1 MNLELLDPWE
11 QEYPQLIEETLE
23 DGYVLCCKFNKR
35 GTLLGAGCLD
45 GRCIIWDFDT
55 KGVSRSLVGHVK
67 PVSSISWSR
76 NGKYLLSASKDWTC
90 IYWDLMSGKK
100 KLKIRFDTPVL
111 MAHMHPKN
119 NHRFVA
125 VLFQDNPVVV
135 DILGEDIVKTVLP
148 TEPDLK
154 EEKPKNA
161 FFVTAIAW
169 NKAGT
174 KIYAGTSKGYLNI
187 IDVETNKIIYSTRI
201 TNTTIKGIQW
211 SRNGRDLLVNAND
224 RSIRYYQIEDEESG
238 IPVFRNRFQDLVNR
252 VQWSQTCFSAD
263 GEFVIGGSGHK
274 AEHNIYIWDK
284 NIGNL
289 VKILEGPKEPLDDLA
304 WHPVKPVIGSVSS
317 FGNIY
322 IWATKHEE
330 NWSAFAPDFIEL
342 EENLEYEEK
351 EDEFDVVP
359 DDEKSK
365 QKQVDEDVLV
375 DVTTC
380 DAIQAFIES
389 SDEEDEVFYLPTLAF
404 EDDDKN
410 LSSDEEYAKKSLKK
424 HGSELLKKKK
434 KLDSDETFK
443 VHYHFSSTRLAI
455 YYQSERQAEATRLMT
470 TLADDLIRLNSLP
483 YVSLCDDMN
492 IISVEYSDFNTCEID
507 YQYTKTI
514 QRSTSIITSPPVS
527 IKSHQWHS
535 GSWNQDQSF
544 LSATRTTR
552 FLSSPSLFSAPQ
564 FRSSASYP
572 DRPFV
577 SPQWDTLHQDEEI
590 EKSRELRIKTM
601 DFSNLKIS
609 LPQHEAWSD
618 KFIQRCVQCSRVKN
632 GCIIQILHPPQ
643 LMQYLE
649 ENNPEETL
657 QVKITLTRSDRDRFT
672 VNDTDWPMQI
682 LNYDSQ
688 SDEDSSM
695 NDSGSEKDPD
705 EEDIFVDGMEELEE
719 TNYDPDICHQ
729 PLLNPT
735 SNRLTLPAKDL
746 SLPLSTTP
754 DHSIPSIPTL
764 NETSK
769 QDQLSPTIKPMP
781 TGQPIKE
788 FNSSSNLIEQEE
800 KPKTTKSK
808 SLDRKP
814 TMMSIPE
821 SDPVALQKAYPV
833 FNKYI
838 KPDSMKIPIHL
849 VQSPCRD
856 NDYVAIKKLD
866 IPEHPMGAFLVESV
880 WKECSVWDVKAVVES
895 VGARKVWDNTFETS
909 TLLHALTPSSSIW
922 HTKIRGAW
930 PVSSRDYVCFQ
941 GQYTS
946 PYTID
951 LLSTSCIG
959 ESYQHKSLPKEISGY
974 IRATMDV
981 AGWRIERLDR
991 RTVSV
996 KSMLMTQF
1004 STWVINYIT
1013 SRYLEQSLAAVQM
1026 AKEYLDLHGAPPSLE
1041 NLTNAMLVNLKHDHD
1056 RKTWRCEYSRRTDAD
1071 SGDKD
1076 AKTTSNVSTTSL
1088 IRIDRRR
1095 WATQNRYTIIID
1107 PPPSGVR
1114 AVQQAHDP
1122 YGVWLTVEHDEVF
1135 IIPFHGKILAIIKPD
1150 DAVARDPGSDAD
1162 CHIVVNGGPIAIE
1175 QEQKLPEAEEDVA
1188 GPEEKLIKTAVQ
1200 ETPSVSEEEAVIRA
1214 VDSLSLTPS
1223 KHVQAA
1229 LALLKQADEQFGWT
1243 VISDKNGFKISKRP
1257 GTKTK
1262 KKDHEPSFVSLED
1275 LSLLD
1280 VPDPF
1285 MIYKASKVI
1294 EHYSAEEITAIV
1306 SDTQSVRKAYDDTIE
1321 QLDVLRHVEPGY
1333 NIIRMSIKAIFPF
1346 KPREVYACSCLT
1358 QIPSPSAADSQIKR
1372 TIYFESSIPGF
1383 PIISTKKP
1391 RGNLLMSAWIIE
1403 PIDPYTTA
1411 TNHPIPSTRV
1421 TCVAALDLG
1430 NSVPSYI
1437 SNLVVNNWFP
1447 KKIQAIQSYLKSNG
1461 APPFLSEPVSSFSE
1475 CPDKGFRWEKID
1487 ATYDKNSH
1495 HYKLSSHLKVLCS
1508 DFAAP
1513 SSKRSGMLSRKVS
1526 TETVNTTLD
1535 KANRD
1540 SDSVDS
1546 STPRSPYLQAVD
1558 RTAQR
1563 RGSLSTNS
1571 LLPKKRMSEN
1581 KERSVGSSRMFT
1593 FLRITFDLRSFAK
1606 GYEIQV
1612 QLFDT
1617 TDKKRNI
1624 SDKLTMQ
1631 ISEPVLT
1638 HLTKNDLIKHSI
1650 HVTTTP
1656 HLSPSVLPA
1665 SFEFEFSLRPILED
1679 AVENRET
1686 RLTVSHVLGEDNE
1699 EDPKATWKGTIV
1711 VNGDRAEIGKDIK
1724 IKACIQDEEK
1734 VDESSSH
1741 AEISEIQGH
1750 GIKNTQEDENQSEI
1764 GRESSESADGETG
1777 EVSTLA
1783 HYTSGG
1789 VVATALGNVSAGV
1802 NNIGARMMFPF
1813 RAASSRSLLS
1823 NEYRSEPLTSN
1834 DLNSTCMMDGSP
1846 KETGDLVES
1855 GGHYEHHEPPALRLR
1870 EIRVLANSRNMTHRN
1885 LFLMYI
1891 LKGLAVIL
1899 ILVILRYAVG
1909 RYLLANISILED
1921 SANQKDAHLLLQI
1934 PWFKGWNLQLTAVKS
1949 TRDI

>member
-996 KSMLMTQF
+996 KSVLMTQF

>member
-1 MNLELLDPWE
+1 
-11 QEYPQLIEETLE
+11 
-23 DGYVLCCKFNKR
+23 
-35 GTLLGAGCLD
+35 
-45 GRCIIWDFDT
+45 
-55 KGVSRSLVGHVK
+55 
-67 PVSSISWSR
+67 
-76 NGKYLLSASKDWTC
+76 
-90 IYWDLMSGKK
+90 
-100 KLKIRFDTPVL
+100 
-111 MAHMHPKN
+111 
-119 NHRFVA
+119 
-125 VLFQDNPVVV
+125 
-135 DILGEDIVKTVLP
+135 
-148 TEPDLK
+148 
-154 EEKPKNA
+154 
-161 FFVTAIAW
+161 
-169 NKAGT
+169 
-174 KIYAGTSKGYLNI
+174 
-187 IDVETNKIIYSTRI
+187 
-201 TNTTIKGIQW
+201 
-211 SRNGRDLLVNAND
+211 
-224 RSIRYYQIEDEESG
+224 
-238 IPVFRNRFQDLVNR
+238 
-252 VQWSQTCFSAD
+252 
-263 GEFVIGGSGHK
+263 
-274 AEHNIYIWDK
+274 
-284 NIGNL
+284 
-289 VKILEGPKEPLDDLA
+289 
-304 WHPVKPVIGSVSS
+304 
-317 FGNIY
+317 
-322 IWATKHEE
+322 
-330 NWSAFAPDFIEL
+330 
-342 EENLEYEEK
+342 
-351 EDEFDVVP
+351 
-359 DDEKSK
+359 
-365 QKQVDEDVLV
+365 
-375 DVTTC
+375 
-380 DAIQAFIES
+380 
-389 SDEEDEVFYLPTLAF
+389 
-404 EDDDKN
+404 
-410 LSSDEEYAKKSLKK
+410 
-424 HGSELLKKKK
+424 
-434 KLDSDETFK
+434 
-443 VHYHFSSTRLAI
+443 
-455 YYQSERQAEATRLMT
+455 MT

-483 YVSLCDDMN
+483 FVSLCDDMN
-492 IISVEYSDFNTCEID
+492 IISVEYNDFNTCEID

-572 DRPFV
+572 DRSFA
-577 SPQWDTLHQDEEI
+577 SPHWDTLHQEEEI

-609 LPQHEAWSD
+609 LPKHEAWSD

-632 GCIIQILHPPQ
+632 GCIIHILHPPQ

-657 QVKITLTRSDRDRFT
+657 QVKIVLTRSDRDGFT

-719 TNYDPDICHQ
+719 TNYDTEICNQ

-735 SNRLTLPAKDL
+735 SSRLTLPAKDL
-746 SLPLSTTP
+746 SLPLSTAP
-754 DHSIPSIPTL
+754 DHSTPSIPTL
-764 NETSK
+764 NETGK
-769 QDQLSPTIKPMP
+769 QDQVPPTINPTP
-781 TGQPIKE
+781 TGQQTKE
-788 FNSSSNLIEQEE
+788 LNLPSNLVEQEE
-800 KPKTTKSK
+800 KLNTTKSK

-838 KPDSMKIPIHL
+838 KPDSMKIPINI

-996 KSMLMTQF
+996 KSVLMTQF

-1071 SGDKD
+1071 SGEKD
-1076 AKTTSNVSTTSL
+1076 AKTPSNVSTTSL

-1095 WATQNRYTIIID
+1095 WAQSTKNRYTIIID

-1150 DAVARDPGSDAD
+1150 DAFARGPVSDAD
-1162 CHIVVNGGPIAIE
+1162 CQIVVNGGPIAIE
-1175 QEQKLPEAEEDVA
+1175 QEQKLPEAEEEVA
-1188 GPEEKLIKTAVQ
+1188 GQEEKLIKTAVQ
-1200 ETPSVSEEEAVIRA
+1200 ESPSVSEEEAVIHA

-1243 VISDKNGFKISKRP
+1243 VMSDKNGFKISKRP

-1294 EHYSAEEITAIV
+1294 EHHSAEEITAIV
-1306 SDTQSVRKAYDDTIE
+1306 SDTQSVRKTYDDTIE

-1333 NIIRMSIKAIFPF
+1333 KIIRMSIKAIFPF

-1358 QIPSPSAADSQIKR
+1358 QIPSPSAVDSQIKR

-1383 PIISTKKP
+1383 PIVSTKKP

-1475 CPDKGFRWEKID
+1475 SPDKAFRWEKID

-1526 TETVNTTLD
+1526 TETVNTTID
-1535 KANRD
+1535 KANGD

-1546 STPRSPYLQAVD
+1546 STARSPYLQAVD
-1558 RTAQR
+1558 RTAPR

-1581 KERSVGSSRMFT
+1581 KERPVGSSRTFT

-1650 HVTTTP
+1650 HVKATP
-1656 HLSPSVLPA
+1656 QLSPSVLPA
-1665 SFEFEFSLRPILED
+1665 SFEFDFSLRPILED
-1679 AVENRET
+1679 AVEDRET

-1699 EDPKATWKGTIV
+1699 EDQKATWKGAIV

-1750 GIKNTQEDENQSEI
+1750 GIKDTQEDENQSET
-1764 GRESSESADGETG
+1764 GRENNESADVETG

-1813 RAASSRSLLS
+1813 RAASSRALLS
-1823 NEYRSEPLTSN
+1823 SEYRSEPLTSN
-1834 DLNSTCMMDGSP
+1834 DLDSARMTDGSP

-1885 LFLMYI
+1885 LFLLYI

-1899 ILVILRYAVG
+1899 ILVILRYAIG

-1949 TRDI
+1949 TRDN